1 METNIKLKE
10 IKINSSIK
18 KYELKTTLLGYGNKG
33 LPGKDGING
42 INGATFT
49 PSVDNEGNLSWTN
62 DGNLDNPETKNI
74 KGPKGDKGDT
84 GPRGEDFKYEDFTTE
99 QLEALKGPQG
109 EQGPA
114 GPKGDKGEAFT
125 YADFTEEQLAALK
138 GPKGDAG
145 PTGEPGIP
153 GEPGPKGDKGDVGPK
168 GDSGEGVPIGGT
180 TGQVLKKK
188 SNNDYDTEWA
198 DESGGSGLPSGGTLG
213 QLLRKNSAT
222 DGDASW
228 SNDTFIPLEPTTIE
242 SYRKEYDLLLV
253 PTGQYYMTED
263 GYAYWGTQALTSQD
277 VYWKKG
283 TLLFIK
289 TFQQDVDMKDGN
301 DPVPCNCSHIL
312 VVNKYDYYSDFS
324 FGDAVMYNIFGFKQI
339 SGDKVGVIPYR
350 MATMS
355 NVGGSGGTTD
365 YNGLNNKPKINNVE
379 LNGNKSLSDLGIT
392 NPTKTSDLTNDSG
405 FLTNSIV
412 ELEGT
417 DDNPVNLNTLGA
429 GYYRVKGTIILGEYT
444 MGTGLDTWDTY
455 IVGEWNK
462 SSVSTSY
469 RKIIPTK
476 VGVVRGTVQ
485 NPGMYGIISADESE
499 GNITYSFTQYV
510 MQEALVS
517 GTNIKT
523 INNQSILGSGNLTV
537 TGGAEIPIGSTPP
550 ENPQEGDFWI
560 DTSANGE
567 TYGDTL
573 PIGAMVEYNGTT
585 VPQGYEKVSDGNIVE
600 SGSTD
605 TGNWVKFSDGTMIWT
620 GSITLQ
626 TIEINNSFG
635 TLYRTAGNT
644 YGNID
649 FGVTFISTPK
659 IFASLSGNYNCWLSS
674 VGKNAS
680 STKTGYII
688 LVNPTNETIL
698 DETITY
704 LAIGKWK

>member
-33 LPGKDGING
+33 LPGTDGKDGKDGING
-42 INGATFT
+42 ENGATFT

-62 DGNLDNPETKNI
+62 NGNLDNPETKNI
-74 KGPKGDKGDT
+74 KGPKGDKGD
-84 GPRGEDFKYEDFTTE
+84 
-99 QLEALKGPQG
+99 KGDV
-109 EQGPA
+109 
-114 GPKGDKGEAFT
+114 GPKGDKGDA
-125 YADFTEEQLAALK
+125 
-138 GPKGDAG
+138 GPKGDTG

-153 GEPGPKGDKGDVGPK
+153 GEPGPKGEPGPNGDA
-168 GDSGEGVPIGGT
+168 GEGVPSGGT

-188 SNNDYDTEWA
+188 SNTDYDTEWVN
-198 DESGGSGLPSGGTLG
+198 ESGGSSLPSGGTLG

-242 SYRKEYDLLLV
+242 SYRKKYDLLLV

-324 FGDAVMYNIFGFKQI
+324 LGDAVMYNIFGFKQI
-339 SGDKVGVIPYR
+339 SGDKAGVIPYR
-350 MATMS
+350 MATIA

-365 YNGLNNKPKINNVE
+365 YNYLSNKPQINNVE
-379 LNGNKSLSDLGIT
+379 LIGNKSLSDLGIT
-392 NPTKTSDLTNDSG
+392 NFSGDYNDLSNKPTIPTKTSDLTNDSG

-417 DDNPVNLNTLGA
+417 DDNPVNINTLEA
-429 GYYRVKGTIILGEYT
+429 GYYRITGTIILGEYT

-462 SSVSTSY
+462 SSVGTDY

-499 GNITYSFTQYV
+499 GNITYTLSQYV
-510 MQEALVS
+510 MQEELIS

-523 INNQSILGSGNLTV
+523 INNESILGSGNLAIA
-537 TGGAEIPIGSTPP
+537 GGAEIPIGPIPP
-550 ENPQEGDFWI
+550 ENPKDGDFWI

-585 VPQGYEKVSDGNIVE
+585 VPQGYEKVSDNNIIE
-600 SGSTD
+600 SGSND
-605 TGNWVKFSDGTMIWT
+605 NGNWIKYSDGTMICTKKHT
-620 GSITLQ
+620 GTANVNVALGNIFYNGYYAMAGDLPQNFIEAPYYYATNVESEWEIWGLQ
-626 TIEINNSFG
+626 TKP
-635 TLYRTAGNT
+635 
-644 YGNID
+644 
-649 FGVTFISTPK
+649 VTTSKWATRVDLMSATSQSDKPI
-659 IFASLSGNYNCWLSS
+659 
-674 VGKNAS
+674 
-680 STKTGYII
+680 
-688 LVNPTNETIL
+688 
-698 DETITY
+698 TITMI
-704 LAIGKWK
+704 AIGKLK

>member
-42 INGATFT
+42 ENGATFT

-138 GPKGDAG
+138 GPKGDTGEQG
-145 PTGEPGIP
+145 PKGDKGDTGEPGVK
-153 GEPGPKGDKGDVGPK
+153 GEPGPKGDA
-168 GDSGEGVPIGGT
+168 GEGVPSGGT

-188 SNNDYDTEWA
+188 SNTDYDTEWV

-253 PTGQYYMTED
+253 PPGQYYMTED

-312 VVNKYDYYSDFS
+312 VVNKYDYYTDFS
-324 FGDAVMYNIFGFKQI
+324 LGDAVMYNIFGAKQI
-339 SGDKVGVIPYR
+339 S
-350 MATMS
+350 
-355 NVGGSGGTTD
+355 
-365 YNGLNNKPKINNVE
+365 
-379 LNGNKSLSDLGIT
+379 
-392 NPTKTSDLTNDSG
+392 
-405 FLTNSIV
+405 
-412 ELEGT
+412 
-417 DDNPVNLNTLGA
+417 
-429 GYYRVKGTIILGEYT
+429 
-444 MGTGLDTWDTY
+444 
-455 IVGEWNK
+455 
-462 SSVSTSY
+462 
-469 RKIIPTK
+469 
-476 VGVVRGTVQ
+476 
-485 NPGMYGIISADESE
+485 
-499 GNITYSFTQYV
+499 
-510 MQEALVS
+510 
-517 GTNIKT
+517 
-523 INNQSILGSGNLTV
+523 
-537 TGGAEIPIGSTPP
+537 
-550 ENPQEGDFWI
+550 
-560 DTSANGE
+560 
-567 TYGDTL
+567 
-573 PIGAMVEYNGTT
+573 
-585 VPQGYEKVSDGNIVE
+585 
-600 SGSTD
+600 
-605 TGNWVKFSDGTMIWT
+605 
-620 GSITLQ
+620 
-626 TIEINNSFG
+626 
-635 TLYRTAGNT
+635 
-644 YGNID
+644 
-649 FGVTFISTPK
+649 
-659 IFASLSGNYNCWLSS
+659 
-674 VGKNAS
+674 
-680 STKTGYII
+680 
-688 LVNPTNETIL
+688 
-698 DETITY
+698 
-704 LAIGKWK
+704 